1 MSSTNKLWNESTE
14 GKKKAAESEAM
25 GNIGQPLDGQGA
37 VAGGDGPTADS
48 AQTGEGSP
56 GTEGEA
62 PKHWMHIHL
71 LTFALFGPLS
81 SQDDAHLSLTSSDGP
96 TWKVST
102 AAPLPQQGGLVHP
115 DCIKLLAPPNTKLSR
130 REIQKA
136 QKAAT
141 KMEEEGG
148 GTPKVVDVLQRQ
160 HNERQEEN
168 KAKLETQNNLIKRLQ
183 AQVALAID
191 TGDDEELAAVR
202 KKLKVALTAG
212 VELEEAPDPLLEDYE
227 AALSVSAFE
236 TTEATPTSPDPM
248 AATSPAIG
256 TVSAPNA
263 ESIDRTDIATTSWGG
278 VPGSPKKPAR
288 LAVVGSGSPPGMG
301 ADACPRSPVFGD
313 GGYNFRGGHDWAEAC
328 PRSLGFDGGSYS
340 VWGEHGWADACP
352 RSPGFDDGRYSPRL
366 R

>member
-1 MSSTNKLWNESTE
+1 M
-14 GKKKAAESEAM
+14 
-25 GNIGQPLDGQGA
+25 
-37 VAGGDGPTADS
+37 
-48 AQTGEGSP
+48 
-56 GTEGEA
+56 
-62 PKHWMHIHL
+62 
-71 LTFALFGPLS
+71 
-81 SQDDAHLSLTSSDGP
+81 
-96 TWKVST
+96 
-102 AAPLPQQGGLVHP
+102 
-115 DCIKLLAPPNTKLSR
+115 
-130 REIQKA
+130 
-136 QKAAT
+136 
-141 KMEEEGG
+141 
-148 GTPKVVDVLQRQ
+148 
-160 HNERQEEN
+160 
-168 KAKLETQNNLIKRLQ
+168 
-183 AQVALAID
+183 ALAID

-236 TTEATPTSPDPM
+236 TTEATPASPDPM
-248 AATSPAIG
+248 TATPPAIG

-288 LAVVGSGSPPGMG
+288 LAVEGSGSPLGMG

-352 RSPGFDDGRYSPRL
+352 RSPGCGRSGVNFRGGHDWADARPRSPSFDHCGYNFGGRHGRVDGTRAALAVERFAFSGMADDAWPCSPGFLNR
-366 R
+366 